1 MTETRQA
8 SEDDAV
14 AEAESVPALGAEVEV
29 REKDREVGDMD
40 STEPHRKG
48 TCRDSERNGHIRS
61 SRDRRYHSKDRH
73 HDHRHHRDHREHRE
87 YREHRNERRDT
98 HRTYKRRSPSSS
110 SSSSSSS
117 YSSDASSS
125 ISSSTRKRRNTP
137 HYKYKA
143 GEKLGHKYKVTRLL
157 GTGTFGRVL

>member
-1 MTETRQA
+1 MTEFRQA
-8 SEDDAV
+8 IERADDAEV
-14 AEAESVPALGAEVEV
+14 EAAPARRAEVEV

-61 SRDRRYHSKDRH
+61 SRDRRYSKDRH
-73 HDHRHHRDHREHRE
+73 QEYRHHRDHRD
-87 YREHRNERRDT
+87 YREPREHKNDRRDT
-98 HRTYKRRSPSSS
+98 HRNYPKRRSPSSS
-110 SSSSSSS
+110 SSSTSS